1 MKLVAA
7 LMVITL
13 LGVAGCAD
21 SGGKSARGT
30 PADRFE
36 GKLEVCEWPG
46 VQGDVW
52 CGTFEAPEDR
62 AVGGG
67 RTIGLRVA
75 VLPATGDSGPA
86 ADAVTFLA
94 GGGVVPATRYLPFFA
109 SAVSRLREGRDIVLV
124 DQRGTGASNALECDL
139 PEPHEFEDG
148 AGGREYEEAYVGALR
163 TCRDET
169 AARAEPAHYTTW
181 NAADDLDAVRDWLGY
196 EQLSLWGASYG
207 TKVARIYMR
216 RHPDRVRAAVL
227 HGVVPIEQSMWP
239 DLFLAADSALT
250 QLFALCAADPACAA
264 AYPRLEGSFTDLMR
278 RLEDDPVPLRAPLAG
293 SAGDTVTVLFDRRSM
308 AGLVVGMLRSSRA
321 SRALP
326 SLVYQLSNGD
336 YGQIASMQR
345 PGEPSPI
352 PRGVYLSIACAEEL
366 PRLTSEDLERAH
378 RPTRLGSGEWIDE
391 ELRDC
396 EIWGSGSVPDGFWT
410 PVVSD
415 APVFLVT
422 GSEDYITPP
431 GYAEWVAGH
440 LPNGSV
446 RVVPQRGHDDID
458 PCVAGLIEN
467 FLIQG
472 QDTEP
477 DLGCPE
483 DREPLPFEL
492 PDGAELLGSG

>member
-1 MKLVAA
+1 MKWVATLTA
-7 LMVITL
+7 IVL
-13 LGVAGCAD
+13 LGVAGCVD
-21 SGGKSARGT
+21 SSTQSANT
-30 PADRFE
+30 PAERFE
-36 GKLEVCEWPG
+36 GKLEVCETPG

-52 CGTFEAPEDR
+52 CGTLDVPEDR
-62 AVGGG
+62 SVEGG

-75 VLPATGDSGPA
+75 VLPATGDSEPS

-94 GGGVVPATRYLPFFA
+94 GGGVAPATRYLPFFA
-109 SAVSRLREGRDIVLV
+109 NAVSRLREGRDIVLV
-124 DQRGTGASNALECDL
+124 DQRGTGGSNALECDL
-139 PEPHEFEDG
+139 PEPYEFEDG
-148 AGGREYEEAYVGALR
+148 TGGLEYEEAYVASLR
-163 TCRDET
+163 TCRGDT
-169 AARAEPAHYTTW
+169 AARADPAQYTTW
-181 NAADDLDAVRDWLGY
+181 NAADDLEAVREWLGY
-196 EQLSLWGASYG
+196 DRLSLWGASYG
-207 TKVARIYMR
+207 TKVARVYMR

-239 DLFLAADSALT
+239 DLFLAADSSLT
-250 QLFALCAADPACAA
+250 QVFARCDADPGCAA
-264 AYPRLEGSFTDLMR
+264 AYPGLEGRFAELMR
-278 RLEDDPVPLRAPLAG
+278 RLEEDPVPLRAPLVD
-293 SAGDTVTVLFDRRSM
+293 SAGDTVTVQFDRRSM

-321 SRALP
+321 ARALP

-336 YGQIASMQR
+336 YRQIASMQR

-352 PRGVYLSIACAEEL
+352 PRGVYLSIACTEEL
-366 PRLTSEDLERAH
+366 SRLAATDLDRAH
-378 RPTRLGSGEWIDE
+378 IQTRLGAGEWIDE
-391 ELRDC
+391 EIRDC
-396 EIWGSGSVPDGFWT
+396 EIWGSGSVPEGFWA

-431 GYAEWVAGH
+431 EYAEWVAGH
-440 LPNGSV
+440 LPNSSV

-472 QDTEP
+472 RDTEP

-492 PDGAELLGSG
+492 PGEVERSGSS

>member
-1 MKLVAA
+1 MRMTAVLAQLAA
-7 LMVITL
+7 F
-13 LGVAGCAD
+13 GVVGCSDAGEGSLPTD
-21 SGGKSARGT
+21 

-46 VQGDVW
+46 VPGDVW
-52 CGTFEAPEDR
+52 CGTLEVPEDR
-62 AVGGG
+62 SVEGG

-75 VLPATGDSGPA
+75 VLPTTGDSVPA

-109 SAVSRLREGRDIVLV
+109 TAVSRLREGRDIVLV
-124 DQRGTGASNALECDL
+124 DQRGTGGSNALECDL
-139 PEPHEFEDG
+139 PEPYEIEDG
-148 AGGREYEEAYVGALR
+148 GDGLEYEEAYVGAIQ
-163 TCRDET
+163 TCRDGIEG
-169 AARAEPAHYTTW
+169 RADPTLYTTW

-207 TKVARIYMR
+207 TKVARVYMR
-216 RHPDRVRAAVL
+216 RHPDRVRAVVL
-227 HGVVPIEQSMWP
+227 HGVVPIERSMWP

-250 QLFALCAADPACAA
+250 ELFALCAVDPACAD
-264 AYPRLEGSFTDLMR
+264 AYPNLETRFADVVGRLESA
-278 RLEDDPVPLRAPLAG
+278 PVMLRVPRADSP
-293 SAGDTVTVLFDRRSM
+293 GDTITVPFDRRSL
-308 AGLVVGMLRSSRA
+308 AGLVVGMLRSGRA
-321 SRALP
+321 ARALP
-326 SLVYQLSNGD
+326 SLVYQASNGD
-336 YGQIASMQR
+336 YEQIASMQR
-345 PGEPSPI
+345 PGAPSPI
-352 PRGVYLSIACAEEL
+352 PRGVYLSIACTEEL
-366 PRLTSEDLERAH
+366 PRLTEDDLDRAR
-378 RPTRLGSGEWIDE
+378 RPTRLGSGEWFDE
-391 ELRDC
+391 ELREC

-410 PVVSD
+410 PVASD

-431 GYAEWVAGH
+431 AYAEWVAGH

-472 QDTEP
+472 RDTEP

-492 PDGAELLGSG
+492 PG